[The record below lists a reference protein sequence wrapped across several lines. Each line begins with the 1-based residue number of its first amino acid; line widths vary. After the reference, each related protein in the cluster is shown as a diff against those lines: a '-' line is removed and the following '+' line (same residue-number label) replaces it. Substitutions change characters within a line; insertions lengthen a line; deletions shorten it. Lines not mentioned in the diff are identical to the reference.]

1 MAYSNRGEQRSTS
14 QSIAITWLTRS
25 GKLWEASSMCKISD
39 VKFEKLLKGSV
50 SKTCKILQVKKY

>member
-1 MAYSNRGEQRSTS
+1 
-14 QSIAITWLTRS
+14 
-25 GKLWEASSMCKISD
+25 MCKISD